1 MTLSAAF
8 VRNSEVN
15 FDTIVG
21 TLAVAGSLLLVVT
34 SLLNFSVFLRQLR
47 AGREQVE
54 TARRMLETALQG
66 PEIQL
71 VQRAMM
77 ETSDHLRALVDKPY
91 LRPYFYDNKVWSEG
105 DQATLDEVKAMA
117 ELLLDNLASAII
129 HSAAFPQYPIRGVEQ
144 NIRFHLHHSPA
155 MRDYLMEAFDRFPM
169 AGLALL
175 SLKNNNNAAETA
187 ADLRRL
193 IEASGDD
200 ATERARR
207 ERLLHHLQTTQNAE
221 PLALAKYSYDRVRTL
236 SLATCGGAA
245 RRDFADQV

>member
-1 MTLSAAF
+1 M
-8 VRNSEVN
+8 N
-15 FDTIVG
+15 FDTV
-21 TLAVAGSLLLVVT
+21 TAVLTVAASLLLVVT
-34 SLLNFSVFLRQLR
+34 SLLNFSVFRSQLR

-77 ETSDHLRALVDKPY
+77 ETSDHLRILVEKPY
-91 LRPYFYDNKVWSEG
+91 LRPYFYENKAWREG

-144 NIRFHLHHSPA
+144 NIRFHLRQSA
-155 MRDYLMEAFDRFPM
+155 ALRDYLMEAFDRFPM

-175 SLKNNNNAAETA
+175 SLKNKNDVAETT
-187 ADLRRL
+187 ADLNRL
-193 IEASGDD
+193 IEAAGADE
-200 ATERARR
+200 TERQRR
-207 ERLLHHLQTTQNAE
+207 ERLLHHLQTTENTE
-221 PLALAKYSYDRVRTL
+221 PLALAKYSFDRVRDI
-236 SLATCGGAA
+236 SVATCA
-245 RRDFADQV
+245 RESEAEIREARGREAGRTS